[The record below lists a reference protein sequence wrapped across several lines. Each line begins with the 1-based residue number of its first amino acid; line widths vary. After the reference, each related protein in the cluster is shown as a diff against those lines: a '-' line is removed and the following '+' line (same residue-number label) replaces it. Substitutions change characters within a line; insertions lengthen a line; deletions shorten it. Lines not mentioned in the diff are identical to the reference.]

1 LGPGFF
7 YKGIYLIQKRTYF
20 WMNAMDD
27 ANSEP
32 KQKERVLALDEL
44 ISASLTPV
52 GTSEEILGFVVDTS
66 AHGFQI
72 SIPKAIPPD
81 TIVELTITRQA
92 DDDVWEINKFLAKVR
107 RCDPDELLEES
118 FNIGIKVLEITS
130 GT

>member
-1 LGPGFF
+1 
-7 YKGIYLIQKRTYF
+7 
-20 WMNAMDD
+20 MNAMDD

-81 TIVELTITRQA
+81 TIVELTITRLA
-92 DDDVWEINKFLAKVR
+92 DDEVWEINKFLAKVR

-130 GT
+130 GA